1 MNRIDELA
9 SGPIDATDE
18 RILRLLGEI
27 MSASDPV
34 PAALTDQVKFALTV
48 EALGAQVAELLEQEP
63 AGVRSAYDTITT
75 VTFSGDNIT
84 VLLTLDSEHR
94 PRRRVTGWLSAPD
107 ATVQVHGPDGEVV
120 PDIDE
125 DGRFEVEFS
134 RTGLVHLVI
143 QPTGQP
149 GTRPVVTPPI
159 QI

>member
-1 MNRIDELA
+1 MSRIDELA
-9 SGPIDATDE
+9 SKPIDATDE
-18 RILRLLGEI
+18 RILRSLGEI
-27 MSASDPV
+27 VAASDPV
-34 PAALTDQVKFALTV
+34 PAALADQVKFALTV

-75 VTFSGDNIT
+75 VTFSGDDIT

-107 ATVQVHGPDGEVV
+107 VAVQVHGPDGEVTA
-120 PDIDE
+120 DIDE

-134 RTGLVHLVI
+134 RTGLLHLVI
-143 QPTGQP
+143 QPAGAP
-149 GTRPVVTPPI
+149 GTRPVITPPI

>member
-9 SGPIDATDE
+9 AGPLDE
-18 RILRLLGEI
+18 VDEQILDSLGKI
-27 MSASDPV
+27 VSANDPV

-48 EALGAQVAELLEQEP
+48 EALGAQVAELLDPVP

-75 VTFSGDNIT
+75 VTFSGADLT

-94 PRRRVTGWLSAPD
+94 PRRRITGWLSTPD
-107 ATVQVHGPDGEVV
+107 ATVQVHGPDGEVSAEV
-120 PDIDE
+120 DE
-125 DGRFEVEFS
+125 DGRFEVDFS

-143 QPTGQP
+143 QPTGEP
-149 GTRPVVTPPI
+149 PARPVITPPI